1 MGVFDFLKKKELEKI
16 QKLETLN
23 QELRGQ
29 LMTKEWD
36 YDRLQEKLQLKE
48 NDCEQL
54 REENLLLNEKK
65 ALFSNYENL
74 ADIEK
79 EKNKILSDIQRNK
92 EIFYSHKLN
101 LEGEIEKLK

>member
-65 ALFSNYENL
+65 SF
-74 ADIEK
+74 
-79 EKNKILSDIQRNK
+79 
-92 EIFYSHKLN
+92 IF
-101 LEGEIEKLK
+101 

>member
-65 ALFSNYENL
+65 PYFL
-74 ADIEK
+74 IM
-79 EKNKILSDIQRNK
+79 KI
-92 EIFYSHKLN
+92 
-101 LEGEIEKLK
+101 